1 MSILTFVLIPLEI
14 TKEPAELILI
24 RGLVCKKKC
33 FGNSREL
40 NIFFYRNLKL
50 FVPEWLPKFVFP
62 AKGRQAVLLASLVD
76 VQGRQKKQKY
86 SSYTNILM
94 RLSASK
100 IVARNLWLS
109 IIFNLYRKLHSKS
122 VIPTRSQERPLS
134 FLGRHNGDMEEM
146 NDFLGSW
153 KAET

>member
-1 MSILTFVLIPLEI
+1 MQ
-14 TKEPAELILI
+14 
-24 RGLVCKKKC
+24 
-33 FGNSREL
+33 
-40 NIFFYRNLKL
+40 
-50 FVPEWLPKFVFP
+50 KFVFP